1 MTIVRVTQ
9 LHRWTRSNVRR
20 KHVLLK
26 REFVLEMEISKILRS
41 AFVETLLYWF
51 DFCNWKMMKISS
63 WALYCTEVGL
73 VFNDEFRESFA
84 LFDTHTYN
92 QTFIPAWKT
101 SYLTHMNSF
110 IFDAFE
116 HTFIPL
122 AQAHEMK
129 NPTHFL
135 FEHWVF
141 SIFSNNMKFPMS
153 FFSVFFLF
161 LSFNFHSHF

>member
-1 MTIVRVTQ
+1 MKI
-9 LHRWTRSNVRR
+9 L
-20 KHVLLK
+20 
-26 REFVLEMEISKILRS
+26 KILRS
-41 AFVETLLYWF
+41 AFIETLLYWF

-63 WALYCTEVGL
+63 WALYCTEEGL
-73 VFNDEFRESFA
+73 VFNDDFRESFA

-116 HTFIPL
+116 HTFIPQL
-122 AQAHEMK
+122 VQCTRNEEFH
-129 NPTHFL
+129 TFL

-153 FFSVFFLF
+153 FFSVFFCFSVLIF
-161 LSFNFHSHF
+161 THISNSSAFDQVFTIFPYFDI